1 MQSIRSLG
9 LAATVTAAAALA
21 LTAIAAG
28 SSAAADPFV
37 AGQPSSR
44 SLPVDPTA
52 RGKAVQ
58 RLEALSVRLGLP
70 AAARHAVERLDDR
83 FEHAT
88 YDQVTAFDGRGQAVG
103 LARYELDG
111 RLRVA
116 VRLGW
121 HLDQRGGPAVDAATA
136 GRLARA
142 AVAAAGISVDGE
154 PAVQRQTAGWQASWA
169 RLVGGV
175 PVPGDG
181 VRVALWA
188 DGSFHSLSRTER
200 PLAATPAAV
209 LDRAEVRARA
219 EARLD
224 AMFGP
229 AERSGLRVAGLDLAW
244 VAPNDTF
251 AAALPDAPE
260 STVRL
265 AWVVGTEVGGP
276 VAERLQALELWL
288 DAGDGRLLGG
298 DVLR

>member
-44 SLPVDPTA
+44 SLAVDPTA

-88 YDQVTAFDGRGQAVG
+88 
-103 LARYELDG
+103 
-111 RLRVA
+111 
-116 VRLGW
+116 
-121 HLDQRGGPAVDAATA
+121 
-136 GRLARA
+136 
-142 AVAAAGISVDGE
+142 
-154 PAVQRQTAGWQASWA
+154 A
-169 RLVGGV
+169 RLIGGV

-276 VAERLQALELWL
+276 IAERLQALELWL